1 MRIPDF
7 FIIGAPKCGT
17 TALSEYLGQHP
28 AICFSHVKEPH
39 FFSDDIPSYKIDR
52 TLADYLRRNFSH
64 FDARRHRAMGEGS
77 VFYYHSDVAIPN
89 ILDANPSARFVYAVR
104 NPVDMV
110 YSLYSQ
116 YCYSYM
122 EDIGNFEDAWAAQE
136 QRAAGRN
143 IPRRC
148 YEPRFLQYRTMGQLG
163 HRLKTLR
170 SIIPARQLM
179 VVAFDDLAGN
189 ARQVYEDVLAFLD
202 VPSDGRSTFPVVN
215 ENKVR
220 RSRALGYLSTSVP
233 RWLHNGVRD
242 IKHAAGI
249 SHVPLNIL
257 AKVSEKPAKRPAL
270 GAGFRKHLAAEFEP
284 DIRLLEE
291 QLGRHFGHWRN

>member
-1 MRIPDF
+1 MKIPDF

-28 AICFSHVKEPH
+28 NICFSHVKEPH

-77 VFYYHSDVAIPN
+77 VFYYFSDVAVPN

-122 EDIGNFEDAWAAQE
+122 EDIGSFEDAWNAQQ
-136 QRAAGRN
+136 QRAAGCN

-148 YEPRFLQYRTMGQLG
+148 YEPHFLQYRTMGLLG
-163 HRLKTLR
+163 QRLKALK
-170 SIIPARQLM
+170 SIIPAGQLL
-179 VVAFDDLAGN
+179 VVAFDDLVSN
-189 ARQVYEDVLAFLD
+189 PRQVYEDVLAFLG
-202 VPSDGRSTFPVVN
+202 VPTDGRSMFPVVN

-233 RWLHNGVRD
+233 RWLHNGIRD
-242 IKHAAGI
+242 LKHAAGI

-257 AKVSEKPAKRPAL
+257 ARISEKPAKRPPLSEA
-270 GAGFRKHLAAEFEP
+270 FRKHLVAEFER
-284 DIRLLEE
+284 DVCLLEQ
-291 QLGRHFGHWRN
+291 QLGRHFDQWRN

>member
-1 MRIPDF
+1 MKIPDF

-28 AICFSHVKEPH
+28 NICFSHVKEPH

-52 TLADYLRRNFSH
+52 TLADYVRRNFSH
-64 FDARRHRAMGEGS
+64 FDPRRHRAMGEGS
-77 VFYYHSDVAIPN
+77 VFYYFSDVAVPN
-89 ILDANPSARFVYAVR
+89 ILNANPSARFVYAVR
-104 NPVDMV
+104 NPADMA

-122 EDIGNFEDAWAAQE
+122 EDIGSFEDAWNAQQ
-136 QRAAGRN
+136 QRAAGRD

-163 HRLKTLR
+163 QRLRVLK
-170 SIIPARQLM
+170 SIVPAGQLL
-179 VVAFDDLAGN
+179 VVAFDDLVSN
-189 ARQVYEDVLAFLD
+189 PRQVYEDVLAFLD

-220 RSRALGYLSTSVP
+220 RSRALGYLSASVP
-233 RWLHNGVRD
+233 RWLHNGIRD
-242 IKHAAGI
+242 LKHAAGI

-257 AKVSEKPAKRPAL
+257 ARISEKPAKRPPLSDA
-270 GAGFRKHLAAEFEP
+270 FRKYLVAEFEP
-284 DIRLLEE
+284 DVCLLEQ
-291 QLGRHFGHWRN
+291 QLGRRFGQWRN

>member
-28 AICFSHVKEPH
+28 NICFSHVKEPH

-52 TLADYLRRNFSH
+52 TLADYIRRNFSH
-64 FDARRHRAMGEGS
+64 FDARRHRAIGEGS
-77 VFYYHSDVAIPN
+77 VFYYFSDVAVPN
-89 ILDANPSARFVYAVR
+89 ILNANPSAKFVYAVR

-122 EDIGNFEDAWAAQE
+122 EDIGNFEDAWGAQE

-143 IPRRC
+143 IPRQC
-148 YEPRFLQYRTMGQLG
+148 YEPRFLQYRRMGLLG
-163 HRLKTLR
+163 QRLKRLK
-170 SIIPARQLM
+170 SIIPAKQLL
-179 VVAFDDLAGN
+179 VFALDDLAKSPSK
-189 ARQVYEDVLAFLD
+189 VYEDVLAFLD
-202 VPSDGRSTFPVVN
+202 VPSDGRSTFPIVN

-220 RSRALGYLSTSVP
+220 RNKALGYLSISVP
-233 RWLHNGVRD
+233 RWLHNAVRD
-242 IKHAAGI
+242 VKHAAGI

-270 GAGFRKHLAAEFEP
+270 REGFRKHLIAEFEP
-284 DIRLLEE
+284 DVCLLEE
-291 QLGRHFGHWRN
+291 QLGRRFTHWRT